1 MSRPEEILYLTQDG
15 LLEPL
20 MHSQVVRVVERL
32 ATMGWRY
39 RIVSLEKTRDL
50 SDERSVRDLRA
61 RFARAGVHWE
71 FEPFDWSQSSRAAAN
86 NLGFL
91 TRRAVELARTGRIRG
106 IHARAYVPAVAALAA
121 WNATRLPWVFDA
133 RGYWIDERLEEGRW
147 FTTPFRLGVARG
159 LEHQLFT
166 TASGVVTL
174 TELQAREVEERF
186 KPLGRRPVRCITTLA
201 DFDDFVRRPVTALSG
216 VPPEQIAA
224 LSAKRVVAIIGSI
237 NSSYLVDETLDLARR
252 ILERSPEMHLLVL
265 SGQREEYARRLALLG
280 VPEMRVTMLRA
291 THDAMPQW
299 LSLVEWCLLLLHPNS
314 IAKRASMPTKLGEL
328 FASGVR
334 PIQFGCNEEVSE
346 WVRRA
351 GSGLVLEDVS
361 PRALDDAARLVVSST
376 ADEAMLVAAR
386 ERTRAHFSLEAGA
399 AKYAQLLRE
408 VFSST

>member
-1 MSRPEEILYLTQDG
+1 MAAEEILYLTQDG

-39 RIVSLEKTRDL
+39 RIVSLEKERDL
-50 SDERSVRDLRA
+50 ADERSVRNLRA

-71 FEPFDWSQSSRAAAN
+71 FAPFDWSQSSRAAAN

-91 TRRAVELARTGRIRG
+91 TRRAVELARAGRLRG

-174 TELQAREVEERF
+174 TELQAHDVEQRF
-186 KPLGRRPVRCITTLA
+186 RPLGPRPVRCITTLA
-201 DFDDFVRRPVTALSG
+201 DFDDFVRRPVTELTQVA
-216 VPPEQIAA
+216 PEYLAA
-224 LSAKRVVAIIGSI
+224 LGHKRVVAIIGSI
-237 NSSYLVDETLDLARR
+237 NSSYLIEETLDLARR
-252 ILERSPEMHLLVL
+252 ILEASPEMHLLVL
-265 SGQREEYARRLALLG
+265 SSQREEYARRLSALG
-280 VPEMRVTMLRA
+280 VPATRVTILRA
-291 THDAMPQW
+291 SHDAMPQW
-299 LSLVEWCLLLLHPNS
+299 LSLVEWCLLLLQPNS
-314 IAKRASMPTKLGEL
+314 TAKRASMPTKLGEL

-334 PIQFGCNEEVSE
+334 PIQFGCNEEVSR
-346 WVRRA
+346 WVRLA
-351 GSGLVLEDVS
+351 GSGLVLDDVA
-361 PRALDDAARLVVSST
+361 PGTLDQAARKVAISR
-376 ADEAMLVAAR
+376 ADGAMLAAAR
-386 ERTRAHFSLEAGA
+386 ERTKAHFSLEAGA
-399 AKYAQLLRE
+399 AKYADLLE
-408 VFSST
+408 AVFSST